1 VTGERAGDGG
11 SERIALAGTIDADGF
26 RLFHSGTPGRFFDG
40 FGAIRVRVE
49 GDRVRCRIDTGR
61 AQSNISD
68 NVHGG
73 FIMACVDQ
81 VMFCAMIAIDRLP
94 SGGAVTVECGT
105 RFVGPAKAGLPLDM
119 LVEVVGETGRMLFLR
134 GLIEQAGVT
143 VGSFDGTLRK
153 IHATPPA

>member
-1 VTGERAGDGG
+1 MTGKQAGDGVG
-11 SERIALAGTIDADGF
+11 ESIMLAGDVDAEGF
-26 RLFHSGTPGRFFDG
+26 RTFRSGTPGRFFDG
-40 FGAIRVRVE
+40 FGAIRVRAE
-49 GDRVRCRIDTGR
+49 GDRVRCRIETGR

-81 VMFCAMIAIDRLP
+81 VLFCAMIAIDRLP
-94 SGGAVTVECGT
+94 AGGAVTLQCGT
-105 RFVGPAKAGLPLDM
+105 QFVGAAKAGRPLDM

-134 GLIEQAGVT
+134 GLIEQDGVT

-153 IHATPPA
+153 VRWAAPA